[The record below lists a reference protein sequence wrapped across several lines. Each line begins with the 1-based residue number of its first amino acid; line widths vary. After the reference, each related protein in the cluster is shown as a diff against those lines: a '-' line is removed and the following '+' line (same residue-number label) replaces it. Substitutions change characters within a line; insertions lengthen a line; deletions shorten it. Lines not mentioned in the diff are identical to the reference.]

1 LAKKSVVRSAV
12 VAYSPLIN
20 HISSTM
26 LALPTAKI
34 LLFIALNLGPH
45 NAPLIYATSNSEGY
59 VWTPSQTGWTVEGK
73 GFPASDFTRDP
84 SRSVTLAGNP
94 SQDCVPAYLRA
105 ISRHDWSH
113 NSAMVFDNGDRV
125 EKHGDHAFYIINA
138 GGANEKVFT
147 IFFAP
152 RDKS

>member
-1 LAKKSVVRSAV
+1 MIV
-12 VAYSPLIN
+12 
-20 HISSTM
+20 
-26 LALPTAKI
+26 LPTAKI

-45 NAPLIYATSNSEGY
+45 NAPLIYATSNSESY
-59 VWTPSQTGWTVEGK
+59 VWTPTTTGWTVEGK

-84 SRSVTLAGNP
+84 STTVSFTGNP
-94 SQDCVPAYLRA
+94 PEDSIPAYLRA
-105 ISRHDWSH
+105 ISHHKWSH

-147 IFFAP
+147 ILFP
-152 RDKS
+152 SSCCCSK

>member
-1 LAKKSVVRSAV
+1 
-12 VAYSPLIN
+12 
-20 HISSTM
+20 M

-34 LLFIALNLGPH
+34 LLFIALNVGPH
-45 NAPLIYATSNSEGY
+45 NAPVIYATSNSEGY
-59 VWTPSQTGWTVEGK
+59 VWTSNDTGWTVEAQ

-84 SRSVTLAGNP
+84 SRSMDFTGNP
-94 SQDCVPAYLRA
+94 TQDCAPTYLRA

-125 EKHGDHAFYIINA
+125 EKCGDHAFYIINA

-147 IFFAP
+147 FLFP
-152 RDKS
+152 NDKS